1 MEIVRQS
8 SPPSELDTSSGLRR
22 DAFEEPA
29 RKRHQ
34 AFSRGKA
41 KKFALLVFHRRHLLK
56 LNRLPQV
63 KQTALRRRRRYV
75 QCKVGE
81 GNCVYMSV
89 QCLNKGSMKVDA
101 SCKAN
106 ALKCGHAHTKV
117 NLDRIGKFVTI
128 NCFTVHT
135 SGYPRKVNA
144 FVVQFFFSSSSDRPK
159 RQLVTNSAAYLVGNF
174 NPALTSSVGRR
185 VVRDWRYLLCK
196 HRRGGMYQ
204 GRSLKDVVEY
214 STSFIRSDLGREF
227 PELQQLMR
235 AAEHEYCR
243 LHDLEVV
250 THTIWIIE
258 KRSRAGGSGGFAPHI
273 DQFEFEKRHIGTI
286 STPVAFVRALD
297 G

>member
-1 MEIVRQS
+1 MRS
-8 SPPSELDTSSGLRR
+8 KSLH
-22 DAFEEPA
+22 
-29 RKRHQ
+29 K
-34 AFSRGKA
+34 KA
-41 KKFALLVFHRRHLLK
+41 KKFALLVIHRRHLLLHRRHLLK

-75 QCKVGE
+75 QCKFGR

-89 QCLNKGSMKVDA
+89 QCLNMGSMKVDA
-101 SCKAN
+101 NCKAN

-128 NCFTVHT
+128 NHFTVHT
-135 SGYPRKVNA
+135 SGYPHEVDA
-144 FVVQFFFSSSSDRPK
+144 FVVQFFFSSSSNRPK
-159 RQLVTNSAAYLVGNF
+159 RQITDSAAYLEGNF

-227 PELQQLMR
+227 PELHQLMR
-235 AAEHEYCR
+235 AAEHEYFR

-258 KRSRAGGSGGFAPHI
+258 KRAHAGGSGGFAPHT

-297 G
+297 V